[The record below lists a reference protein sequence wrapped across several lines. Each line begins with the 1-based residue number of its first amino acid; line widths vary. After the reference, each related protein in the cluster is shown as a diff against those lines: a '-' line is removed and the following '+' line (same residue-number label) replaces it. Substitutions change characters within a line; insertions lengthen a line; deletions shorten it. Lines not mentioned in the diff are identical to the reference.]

1 MVDSIEIYNQ
11 AEDLSGRF
19 GTRNPEEIATGL
31 GIMIYEADNFQNLL
45 GMYTVRWK
53 HRMIFI
59 NRMLEY
65 YMRLTV
71 IAHELGHDTRHR
83 SLAKSDGMKEFSLF
97 NMKGKT
103 EYEANAFAAHLLLEN
118 DTVIELARNGYTSD
132 QIAAELKTF
141 PELVLIKI
149 QEMNR
154 MGYTNLRL
162 PNIPDSCF
170 LAKIK
175 CDTRIID

>member
-31 GIMIYEADNFQNLL
+31 GIMIYEADNFQNL
-45 GMYTVRWK
+45 
-53 HRMIFI
+53 
-59 NRMLEY
+59 
-65 YMRLTV
+65 
-71 IAHELGHDTRHR
+71 
-83 SLAKSDGMKEFSLF
+83 
-97 NMKGKT
+97 
-103 EYEANAFAAHLLLEN
+103 
-118 DTVIELARNGYTSD
+118 
-132 QIAAELKTF
+132 
-141 PELVLIKI
+141 VLIKI

-175 CDTRIID
+175 CDTRIND